1 MISKINCPVYI
12 SLTSIFNNQHSL
24 QQTLQSIINQTRK
37 PDKIFLYLSEDKSF
51 FDNGFTNKK
60 ITNEKLKTLI
70 VNNKI
75 IEIIWGND
83 IGPYGKLLPLLKEK
97 WNEDCIIITI
107 DDDTIYHPNLI
118 NSLIDDYLT
127 YKCVISYRG
136 FTPLFDKLLN
146 FEFSQCLKNKLQN
159 LSLYNFSTG
168 KGGILYKPEFFYN
181 TKDLIFNYEIYSEF
195 CKKQDDIWFYI
206 VRVLNNVKCYLST
219 HKKWLVKDIPTNG
232 LYRTFNS
239 KNNENA
245 VAFKTTIDK
254 LKELDYEFPMS
265 S

>member
-1 MISKINCPVYI
+1 MISKINYPVYI